1 MQDVCKLCVVL
12 AVLVTVPRVNALID
26 ITTACCIA
34 ISAGSFVSRRS
45 CNLRDLGD
53 WVPIIEDAAAHIAS
67 EAGSIRIVILHSEWR
82 GCRPDPS
89 QFKCISFRFRPHP
102 AFGKDLIK

>member
-67 EAGSIRIVILHSEWR
+67 EEL
-82 GCRPDPS
+82 D
-89 QFKCISFRFRPHP
+89 RFP
-102 AFGKDLIK
+102 L